1 MKNLLVVLLF
11 SLLSGVVQANITSSD
26 EYVLNNMNSQAQK
39 TQMGTLINKTPGL
52 LIAKYSYAVQ
62 GGTTANNINLLT
74 DLSKP
79 LSYAKLPNKAIIRN
93 VWLDITTGVASSGSA
108 TVGLTGQTAL
118 DLLAATP
125 KASMTV
131 RMLQGIP
138 AGTTTSSIKLSA
150 QRTIQAV
157 IGTAP
162 LSAGKFNV
170 YIEYVLGE

>member
-1 MKNLLVVLLF
+1 MKNLFVVLLF

-108 TVGLTGQTAL
+108 TVALTAQTAA
-118 DLLAATP
+118 DLLAATA

-138 AGTTTSSIKLSA
+138 AGTTTTSIKLSA

-162 LSAGKFNV
+162 LTAGKFNV
-170 YIEYVLGE
+170 YIEYILGE